1 MLDGNSNMKHSD
13 LKSTLEALTLKEAI
27 LAKHGT
33 KGPSTFRRNN
43 TNHPIDGI
51 WTSPSIHIK
60 AGGYFDYD
68 EVVMNTDHRCLWINV
83 PFESV
88 FGHDILPAMRK
99 AARRLHCKDPRLID
113 NYIKLYHQFA
123 TPLHHFQRVKGLD
136 SNAKHSLVPACE
148 QG

>member
-1 MLDGNSNMKHSD
+1 
-13 LKSTLEALTLKEAI
+13 LKEIDMTEAI
-27 LAKHGT
+27 LRRHGLQ
-33 KGPSTFRRNN
+33 GPGTHKRNSTS
-43 TNHPIDGI
+43 TPIDSIWVTPGI
-51 WTSPSIHIK
+51 NVVK
-60 AGGYFDYD
+60 AGYFDYD

-99 AARRLHCKDPRLID
+99 AARRLHCKDPRFID
-113 NYIKLYHQFA
+113 NNIKLYHQFA
-123 TPLHHFQRVKGLD
+123 TPLQLFQRVKGLD